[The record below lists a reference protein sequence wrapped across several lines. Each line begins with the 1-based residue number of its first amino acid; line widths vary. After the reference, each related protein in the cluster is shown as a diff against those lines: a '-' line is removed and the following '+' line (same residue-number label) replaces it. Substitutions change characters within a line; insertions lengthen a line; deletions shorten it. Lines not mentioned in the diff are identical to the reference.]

1 MEINMHQIKYDY
13 GYRNPAKISIPDQC
27 PHCGTIME
35 LTIVQRHFDYA
46 EGVMI
51 LTAQCTAS
59 KCRKYF
65 VLSYKFHEMNGPTT
79 LIPYTYEPHIETNI
93 TKEVA
98 QLSEEFANTY
108 KEALVADSRNLTHI
122 TGISLRRAFE
132 FLCKDFAIYQ
142 ISKPDYEK
150 EFEKSQKKPKTKE
163 DIVNSSVNNIID
175 SFFKDMPAL
184 QQLSHVIRKLGN
196 DETHYYRKYEQLDIQ
211 DFKRLIETFMLYI
224 QLILQADAYAEMTK

>member
-1 MEINMHQIKYDY
+1 MEIIMHQINYDY
-13 GYRNPAKISIPDQC
+13 GYHSPARLSIPDQC
-27 PHCGTIME
+27 PHCGITME
-35 LTIVQRHFDYA
+35 LSIIQRHINLA

-59 KCRKYF
+59 ACRKYF
-65 VLSYKFHEMNGPTT
+65 VLSYKFSRGEGPTT
-79 LIPYTYEPHIETNI
+79 LIPYTYEPRIETDI

-98 QLSEEFANTY
+98 QLSEEFTNTY

-122 TGISLRRAFE
+122 TGVSLRRAFE

-142 ISKPDYEK
+142 ISKPSYKAD
-150 EFEKSQKKPKTKE
+150 FEESQKTPKTKE
-163 DIVNSSVNNIID
+163 DIVNSNVNNIID
-175 SFFKDMPAL
+175 AFFKDMPAL

-224 QLILQADAYAEMTK
+224 QLILQADAYSEMTK

>member
-1 MEINMHQIKYDY
+1 
-13 GYRNPAKISIPDQC
+13 
-27 PHCGTIME
+27 ME
-35 LTIVQRHFDYA
+35 LSIIQRHINTA

-59 KCRKYF
+59 ICRKYF
-65 VLSYKFHEMNGPTT
+65 VLSYRYHPNDGPTD
-79 LIPYTYEPHIETNI
+79 LIPYTYEPHIETNV

-150 EFEKSQKKPKTKE
+150 SFENSQKEPKTKA
-163 DIVNSSVNNIID
+163 DIVKSNVNNIID

-196 DETHYYRKYEQLDIQ
+196 DETHY
-211 DFKRLIETFMLYI
+211 
-224 QLILQADAYAEMTK
+224 